1 MSREPGEAG
10 QTREMPALASETA
23 VLAGR
28 APILEGIL
36 RDVEGDLSRL
46 DREPSR
52 DPLPSVRFR
61 RDLTDRADE
70 LHRFVMTLRAS
81 GRSVPDAPPPAMD
94 GRR

>member
-10 QTREMPALASETA
+10 QTREMPALPSETA
-23 VLAGR
+23 VLAGQE
-28 APILEGIL
+28 PILEGIL

-61 RDLTDRADE
+61 RDLAARADE
-70 LHRFVMTLRAS
+70 IHRFTAALRAPS
-81 GRSVPDAPPPAMD
+81 LHVPPPAMD

>member
-1 MSREPGEAG
+1 MSEPPDE
-10 QTREMPALASETA
+10 TRAMPALASETA
-23 VLAGR
+23 VLAGQE
-28 APILEGIL
+28 PILESIL

-52 DPLPSVRFR
+52 DTLPSVRFR
-61 RDLTDRADE
+61 RDLAARADE

-81 GRSVPDAPPPAMD
+81 GRGVPDAPPPAMD

>member
-23 VLAGR
+23 VLAGQE
-28 APILEGIL
+28 PILEGIL

-46 DREPSR
+46 GREPGR
-52 DPLPSVRFR
+52 HQPLPSVRFR
-61 RDLTDRADE
+61 RDLAARADE
-70 LHRFVMTLRAS
+70 IHRFTAALRAPS
-81 GRSVPDAPPPAMD
+81 LHVPPPAMD